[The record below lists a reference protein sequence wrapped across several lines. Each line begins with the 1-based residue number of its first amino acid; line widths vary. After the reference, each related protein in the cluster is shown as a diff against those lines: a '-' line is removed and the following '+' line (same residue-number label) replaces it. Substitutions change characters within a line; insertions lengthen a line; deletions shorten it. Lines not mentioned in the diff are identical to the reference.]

1 MAPRRPAPRAADE
14 RGASAVLIAALLA
27 VVLMVSA
34 AFAVDLGQ
42 QRVVRRDVQA
52 VADMVALDMV
62 RLLDGS
68 KAKDYSASA
77 FDDAKK
83 RSLQRNSSAL
93 GGELEPSDVT
103 WSFARQNA
111 TTGAWTTLSLTDEAV
126 PTAVKVSA
134 KSEVGFAFGGFTGVG
149 KGSATRTAIAQA
161 EAGACFAVG
170 TYAARIRLGDSAILG
185 PLMKALGTDVGL
197 TVLDAQGL
205 AGADIKLLDLVGTGL
220 VAGGFDQLVNAN
232 VKLGDFYLAM
242 ADVLQKQGGHAAQV
256 ALLQKLATVAAKDVI
271 VNIADIVGLDSTSK
285 AGLDAVVNLFDL
297 VTTAAFVA
305 NGDNAILVPNLNVN
319 VLGLSTLSAN
329 IKIGQKPIQNCGRP
343 KSEVV
348 KGHSNQV
355 EVNLRGNL
363 ANLDLGLV
371 SISAPITLS
380 LKLAPADVIL
390 NTVACLPNKKRLDF
404 LVTSGLVSLE
414 ITIGDPANKS
424 NLSVKAL
431 LGLLPIVDGYIRLY
445 SSPAPAATETKSVTV
460 DNENYD
466 GTPPVE
472 FGTDSLGVPYL
483 NQDTHLNV
491 LGILPAG
498 GLLGAVITPLLSIVV
513 NPLVATLD
521 SVLLT
526 PLLKALGI
534 NVAGADVYARRK
546 ADCGLPSLVG

>member
-1 MAPRRPAPRAADE
+1 MAPRRPAPRAGDE
-14 RGASAVLIAALLA
+14 RGASAVLIAALMA
-27 VVLMVSA
+27 VVLMLSA

-62 RLLDGS
+62 RLLDGR
-68 KAKDYSASA
+68 KAKDYTASL

-83 RSLQRNSSAL
+83 LSLQRNSSAL
-93 GGELEPSDVT
+93 GGALEPGDVT

-111 TTGAWTTLSLTDEAV
+111 TTGAWTTVALTDDAV

-134 KSEVGFAFGGFTGVG
+134 TSEIGFAFGGFTGLG
-149 KGSATRTAIAQA
+149 KGSATRTAMAQA

-256 ALLQKLATVAAKDVI
+256 VLLKKLATVAAKDVI
-271 VNIADIVGLDSTSK
+271 VNIANIVGLDSTSK
-285 AGLDAVVNLFDL
+285 AGLDAVVNVFDL
-297 VTTAAFVA
+297 VSTAAFVA

-319 VLGLSTLSAN
+319 VLGLSTLSAS
-329 IKIGQKPIQNCGRP
+329 IKIGQKPIQYCGRP
-343 KSEVV
+343 KSDVV

-390 NTVACLPNKKRLDF
+390 NAVACLPNKKRLDF

-414 ITIGDPANKS
+414 ITIGDPANKN
-424 NLSVKAL
+424 NLAVKAL
-431 LGLLPIVDGYIRLY
+431 LGITVVDGYIRLY
-445 SSPAPAATETKSVTV
+445 SSPAPAATETKPLTI

-466 GTPPVE
+466 GTAPLE

-491 LGILPAG
+491 LGILPVG